1 MELHGFANAS
11 LKGYGCCVYVR
22 FLGKDG
28 LYNVSLVSVQS
39 RVALIKWQQ
48 SIPKLELQAALL
60 LAKLADKVYKDLK
73 ITLTIKSVTLYT
85 DSTITLSRI
94 RTTKNE
100 LEVFAEKR
108 INKTRW
114 LSGTSMSRYV
124 STPIIPAD
132 LILRC
137 LISSGSRFWFD
148 GPNYCGGIL
157 TLTIRV
163 LALVLPLNI

>member
-85 DSTITLSRI
+85 DSTITLSWI

-108 INKTRW
+108 INKTRR
-114 LSGTSMSRYV
+114 LSDTSM
-124 STPIIPAD
+124 
-132 LILRC
+132 
-137 LISSGSRFWFD
+137 
-148 GPNYCGGIL
+148 
-157 TLTIRV
+157 
-163 LALVLPLNI
+163 

>member
-22 FLGKDG
+22 FLGKDR

-39 RVALIKWQQ
+39 RVALIKWQ

-60 LAKLADKVYKDLK
+60 LAKLTDKVYKDLK

-85 DSTITLSRI
+85 DSTITLSWI

-108 INKTRW
+108 INKTRR
-114 LSGTSMSRYV
+114 LSDTSMSCYV
-124 STPIIPAD
+124 STPIIPAY
-132 LILRC
+132 LISRC

-148 GPNYCGGIL
+148 GPNYYGGIL